1 MARPTIGILTSD
13 RGPGD
18 PERASLMGE
27 AGRLLARKEVEMVCL
42 AEQGVV
48 PVPLISAARTA
59 GGTVTVLADASIV
72 LPAALAA
79 VPISVVPDRA
89 ERMAQ
94 LAKVDVLVGLP
105 GSLASATALFGA
117 WAAGQGV
124 PVVMLNRH
132 RAFEAMRGF
141 AADVLAHSV
150 SGHDRKVQ
158 FADSVDDLW
167 NKISWLLAQRK

>member
-1 MARPTIGILTSD
+1 
-13 RGPGD
+13 
-18 PERASLMGE
+18 
-27 AGRLLARKEVEMVCL
+27 
-42 AEQGVV
+42 
-48 PVPLISAARTA
+48 VPLISAARTA

-89 ERMAQ
+89 ESMAQ